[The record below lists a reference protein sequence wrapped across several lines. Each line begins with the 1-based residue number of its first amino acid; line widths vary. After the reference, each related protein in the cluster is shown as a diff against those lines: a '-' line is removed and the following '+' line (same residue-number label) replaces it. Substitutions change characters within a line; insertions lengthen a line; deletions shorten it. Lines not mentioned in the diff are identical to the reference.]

1 MGSWRLSWSHNVES
15 LRHFRACGSYQ
26 DFLDGMLLLLTRKL
40 QNRRFLV
47 VLFKSSIRKIY
58 GRHHDLVNRYGVSVT
73 NDDGNI
79 SFVVTEYCHKW
90 RREYFVCCYEVSVT
104 NDDGN
109 ISFVVTEYLSQ
120 MTTGIFRLLLRVSV
134 TNDDGNISFVVTEY
148 LSQMTKGIF
157 CLFVTEYL
165 SQMTTGIFRF
175 VVTEYLS
182 QMTTGIF
189 RSLLRSIC
197 HKWRREYFVCL
208 LRSICHKWRREYF
221 VRCYG
226 VSVTNDDGNISFV
239 VTEYLS
245 QMTTGIFRLLLRS
258 ICHNWRRE
266 YFACRGHNPVISS
279 FITHHRIF
287 LNKSNT
293 TGDTGWEGTA
303 YLPGAPEFNPKIL
316 VRFFLCNLQFS
327 V

>member
-1 MGSWRLSWSHNVES
+1 MGSWWLSWSHNVES

-79 SFVVTEYCHKW
+79 SFVVTEY
-90 RREYFVCCYEVSVT
+90 
-104 NDDGN
+104 
-109 ISFVVTEYLSQ
+109 
-120 MTTGIFRLLLRVSV
+120 
-134 TNDDGNISFVVTEY
+134 
-148 LSQMTKGIF
+148 
-157 CLFVTEYL
+157 
-165 SQMTTGIFRF
+165 
-175 VVTEYLS
+175 
-182 QMTTGIF
+182 
-189 RSLLRSIC
+189 
-197 HKWRREYFVCL
+197 
-208 LRSICHKWRREYF
+208 
-221 VRCYG
+221 
-226 VSVTNDDGNISFV
+226 
-239 VTEYLS
+239 LS

-287 LNKSNT
+287 HNKSNT